1 MSHLQEPIYLV
12 DVVTQVR
19 KGEGKMEGEEARQ
32 WGRGGEKGKRER
44 GKESWIEGRKK

>member
-19 KGEGKMEGEEARQ
+19 KGEGKREREEARQ
-32 WGRGGEKGKRER
+32 WGRGDEGELDR
-44 GKESWIEGRKK
+44 GMEKVMK